1 MQSAH
6 FATVSASTRITPIS
20 TTLTKG
26 VDSQNDEPNEVDE
39 ALGGH
44 LTQNLDVVGEEII
57 NECERGVLQFLS
69 LLPLTHPNNSHL
81 DLEGWNP
88 QHDGHARLQTVA
100 QARVLVQ
107 REHAERNVL
116 SRYGS
121 ERGRR
126 RTQSRV
132 HHLEE
137 KSCAPEQCVRS
148 GGLDVREKRRYHV
161 IDVGVEKIMR
171 IPTDD
176 QRRVLEQLDT
186 IRGGGARVHATL
198 VVIPGGEKERRRLH
212 EGKQTLE
219 ERSDQLQVGRV
230 RLDRANHHLKE
241 GLCTIDETPR

>member
-1 MQSAH
+1 MTNNLQLQNDIDKL
-6 FATVSASTRITPIS
+6 VSIMPQKVRNFITPEKMEDVIEIV
-20 TTLTKG
+20 LDIG
-26 VDSQNDEPNEVDE
+26 RVPEVRHS
-39 ALGGH
+39 GGKIER
-44 LTQNLDVVGEEII
+44 LGEEII

-69 LLPLTHPNNSHL
+69 LLPLTRPNNSHL
-81 DLEGWNP
+81 DLEGGNP

-148 GGLDVREKRRYHV
+148 GGLDVREKRSCN
-161 IDVGVEKIMR
+161 IINVGVEKIMR

-176 QRRVLEQLDT
+176 QRRVLEQLDAV
-186 IRGGGARVHATL
+186 RGGGARVHATL
-198 VVIPGGEKERRRLH
+198 VVIPGGELERR
-212 EGKQTLE
+212 
-219 ERSDQLQVGRV
+219 
-230 RLDRANHHLKE
+230 
-241 GLCTIDETPR
+241 